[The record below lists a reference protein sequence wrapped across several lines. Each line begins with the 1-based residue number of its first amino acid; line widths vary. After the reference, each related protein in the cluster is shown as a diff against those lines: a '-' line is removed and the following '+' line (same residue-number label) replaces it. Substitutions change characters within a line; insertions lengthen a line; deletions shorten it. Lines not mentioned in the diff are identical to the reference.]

1 MSRFHCHNILNVTS
15 WAATKPT
22 LSAMLF
28 LVFSTHS
35 FASIVTYT
43 DQNAFQA
50 AVAGGVT
57 TTLDFEPSADP
68 FDYFTLAYEDDY
80 GPSTGAIDSTY
91 DTTSGDNYLSLGD
104 GAGFWAGSDFTLTFN
119 QTWQA
124 IGLYLISSDEL
135 WDEDA
140 ILSAGAHSVSNAGSP
155 ASTLADGSFVYF
167 LGLTDTNGFTSASL
181 ATYLDPENGQG
192 TFAFGIDDIQ
202 LVSFAQAP
210 APVPEP
216 TSLAL
221 LAIGVLMSLRLKGR
235 RLHTNSHN

>member
-1 MSRFHCHNILNVTS
+1 MTS
-15 WAATKPT
+15 IKAS

-28 LVFSTHS
+28 MLVSTPS
-35 FASIVTYT
+35 FASLVTYT

-57 TTLDFEPSADP
+57 TTLDFEPSVNP

-104 GAGFWAGSDFTLTFN
+104 GFGFLAGGDFTLTFN

-124 IGLYLISSDEL
+124 IGLYLISSEEL
-135 WDEDA
+135 WDFDA
-140 ILSAGAHSVSNAGSP
+140 ELTAGANSVSNALSP
-155 ASTLADGSFVYF
+155 ASTLADGGFVYF

-181 ATYLDPENGQG
+181 VTYLDAITGQG
-192 TFAFGIDDIQ
+192 VFEFGIDDIQ
-202 LVSFAQAP
+202 LVSIAQAP

-221 LAIGVLMSLRLKGR
+221 MAIGIVMSLRLKGR
-235 RLHTNSHN
+235 RKHTHN

>member
-1 MSRFHCHNILNVTS
+1 MTS
-15 WAATKPT
+15 IKAS

-28 LVFSTHS
+28 MLVSTPS
-35 FASIVTYT
+35 FASLVTYT
-43 DQNAFQA
+43 DHGAFQA

-57 TTLDFEPSADP
+57 TTLDFESSVNP

-80 GPSTGAIDSTY
+80 GSSTGAIDSTY

-104 GAGFWAGSDFTLTFN
+104 GFGFLAGGDFTLNFN

-135 WDEDA
+135 FADDA
-140 ILSAGAHSVSNAGSP
+140 ELTAGANSVSNALSP
-155 ASTLADGSFVYF
+155 ASTLADGGLVYF
-167 LGLTDTNGFTSASL
+167 LGLTDTDGFTSASL
-181 ATYLDPENGQG
+181 VTYLDAINGQG
-192 TFAFGIDDIQ
+192 VFEFGIDDIQ
-202 LVSFAQAP
+202 LVSIAQAP

-221 LAIGVLMSLRLKGR
+221 MAIGMVMSLRLKGR
-235 RLHTNSHN
+235 RKHTHN

>member
-1 MSRFHCHNILNVTS
+1 MTS
-15 WAATKPT
+15 IKAS

-28 LVFSTHS
+28 MLVSTPS
-35 FASIVTYT
+35 FASLVTYT

-57 TTLDFEPSADP
+57 TTLDFEPSVNP

-104 GAGFWAGSDFTLTFN
+104 GLGFLAGGDFTLTFN

-124 IGLYLISSDEL
+124 IGLYLISSEEL
-135 WDEDA
+135 WDLDA
-140 ILSAGAHSVSNAGSP
+140 ELTAGANSVSNALSP
-155 ASTLADGSFVYF
+155 ASTLADGGFVYF

-181 ATYLDPENGQG
+181 VTYLDAITGQG
-192 TFAFGIDDIQ
+192 VFEFGIDDIQ
-202 LVSFAQAP
+202 LVSIAQAP
-210 APVPEP
+210 ALVPEP

-221 LAIGVLMSLRLKGR
+221 LAMGLLMSLGLKGR
-235 RLHTNSHN
+235 RISTAA

>member
-1 MSRFHCHNILNVTS
+1 MTS
-15 WAATKPT
+15 IKPT

-28 LVFSTHS
+28 MLVSAPS
-35 FASIVTYT
+35 FASLVTYT
-43 DQNAFQA
+43 DHDAFQA

-68 FDYFTLAYEDDY
+68 LTDPFDYFTLAYDDDY

-104 GAGFWAGSDFTLTFN
+104 GLGFLAGGDFTLTFN

-124 IGLYLISSDEL
+124 IGLYLISSEEL
-135 WDEDA
+135 WDLDA
-140 ILSAGAHSVSNAGSP
+140 ELIAGANSVSNALSP
-155 ASTLADGSFVYF
+155 ASTLADGGFVYF

-181 ATYLDPENGQG
+181 VTYLDAITGQG
-192 TFAFGIDDIQ
+192 VFEFGIDDIQ
-202 LVSFAQAP
+202 LVSMAQAP

-221 LAIGVLMSLRLKGR
+221 LAMGLVMSLGLKGR
-235 RLHTNSHN
+235 RISTHTHQLS

>member
-1 MSRFHCHNILNVTS
+1 MTS
-15 WAATKPT
+15 IKAS

-28 LVFSTHS
+28 MLVSTPS
-35 FASIVTYT
+35 FASLVTYT

-57 TTLDFEPSADP
+57 TTLDFEPSVNP

-104 GAGFWAGSDFTLTFN
+104 GLGFLAGGDFTLTFN

-124 IGLYLISSDEL
+124 IGLYLISSEEL
-135 WDEDA
+135 WDLDA
-140 ILSAGAHSVSNAGSP
+140 ELTAGANSVSNAGSP
-155 ASTLADGSFVYF
+155 ASTLADGGFVYF

-181 ATYLDPENGQG
+181 VTYLDAITGQG
-192 TFAFGIDDIQ
+192 VFEFGIDDIQ
-202 LVSFAQAP
+202 LVSIAQAP

-221 LAIGVLMSLRLKGR
+221 LAMGLLMSLGLKGR
-235 RLHTNSHN
+235 RISTAA

>member
-1 MSRFHCHNILNVTS
+1 MTS
-15 WAATKPT
+15 IKAS

-28 LVFSTHS
+28 MLVTTPS
-35 FASIVTYT
+35 FASLVTYT

-57 TTLDFEPSADP
+57 TTLDFEPSVNP

-104 GAGFWAGSDFTLTFN
+104 GLGFLAGGDFTLTFN

-124 IGLYLISSDEL
+124 IGLYLISSEEL
-135 WDEDA
+135 WDLDA
-140 ILSAGAHSVSNAGSP
+140 ELTAGANSVSNALSP
-155 ASTLADGSFVYF
+155 ASTLADGGFVYF

-181 ATYLDPENGQG
+181 VTYLDAITGQG
-192 TFAFGIDDIQ
+192 VFEFGIDDIQ
-202 LVSFAQAP
+202 LVSIAQAP

-221 LAIGVLMSLRLKGR
+221 LAMGLLMSLGLKGR
-235 RLHTNSHN
+235 RISTAA

>member
-1 MSRFHCHNILNVTS
+1 MTS
-15 WAATKPT
+15 IKAS

-28 LVFSTHS
+28 MLVSTPS
-35 FASIVTYT
+35 FASLVTYT
-43 DQNAFQA
+43 DHGAFQA

-57 TTLDFEPSADP
+57 TTLDFEPSVNP

-80 GPSTGAIDSTY
+80 GSSTGAIDSTY

-104 GAGFWAGSDFTLTFN
+104 GLGFLAGGDFTLTFN

-135 WDEDA
+135 LDFDA
-140 ILSAGAHSVSNAGSP
+140 VLTAGANSVSNALSP
-155 ASTLADGSFVYF
+155 ASTLADGGLVYF
-167 LGLTDTNGFTSASL
+167 LGLTDTDGFTSASL
-181 ATYLDPENGQG
+181 VTYLDAINGQG
-192 TFAFGIDDIQ
+192 VFEFGIDDIQ
-202 LVSFAQAP
+202 LVSIAQAP

-221 LAIGVLMSLRLKGR
+221 MAIGMVMSLRLKGR
-235 RLHTNSHN
+235 RKHTHN

>member
-1 MSRFHCHNILNVTS
+1 MTS
-15 WAATKPT
+15 IKAS

-28 LVFSTHS
+28 MLVSTPS
-35 FASIVTYT
+35 FASLVTYT

-57 TTLDFEPSADP
+57 TTLDFEPSVNP

-104 GAGFWAGSDFTLTFN
+104 GLGFLAGGDFTLTFN

-124 IGLYLISSDEL
+124 IGLYLISSEEL
-135 WDEDA
+135 WDFDA
-140 ILSAGAHSVSNAGSP
+140 ELTAGANSVSNAGSP
-155 ASTLADGSFVYF
+155 ASTLADGGFVYF

-181 ATYLDPENGQG
+181 VTYLDAITGQG
-192 TFAFGIDDIQ
+192 VFEFGIDDIQ
-202 LVSFAQAP
+202 LVSIAQAP

-221 LAIGVLMSLRLKGR
+221 LAMGLLMSLGLKGR
-235 RLHTNSHN
+235 RISTAA

>member
-1 MSRFHCHNILNVTS
+1 MTS
-15 WAATKPT
+15 IKAS

-28 LVFSTHS
+28 MLVSTPS
-35 FASIVTYT
+35 FASLVTYT

-57 TTLDFEPSADP
+57 TTLDFESSADP

-80 GPSTGAIDSTY
+80 GSSTGAIDSTY

-104 GAGFWAGSDFTLTFN
+104 GFGFLAGGDFTLNFN

-135 WDEDA
+135 SADDA
-140 ILSAGAHSVSNAGSP
+140 LLTAGANSVSNALSP
-155 ASTLADGSFVYF
+155 ASTLADGGFVYF
-167 LGLTDTNGFTSASL
+167 LGLTDINGFSIVNL
-181 ATYLDPENGQG
+181 ATYLHPTDGLGVFE
-192 TFAFGIDDIQ
+192 FGIDDIQ

-221 LAIGVLMSLRLKGR
+221 LAMGLLMSLGLKGR
-235 RLHTNSHN
+235 RISTHTHQLS

>member
-1 MSRFHCHNILNVTS
+1 MTS
-15 WAATKPT
+15 IKAS

-28 LVFSTHS
+28 MLVSTPS
-35 FASIVTYT
+35 FASLVTYT

-57 TTLDFEPSADP
+57 TTLDFEPSVNP

-104 GAGFWAGSDFTLTFN
+104 GLGFLAGGDFTLTFN

-124 IGLYLISSDEL
+124 IGLYLISSEEL
-135 WDEDA
+135 WDLDA
-140 ILSAGAHSVSNAGSP
+140 ELTAGANSVSNALSP
-155 ASTLADGSFVYF
+155 ASTLADGGFVYF

-181 ATYLDPENGQG
+181 VTYLDAITGQG
-192 TFAFGIDDIQ
+192 VFEFGIDDIQ
-202 LVSFAQAP
+202 LVSIAQAP

-221 LAIGVLMSLRLKGR
+221 LAMGLLMSLGLKGR
-235 RLHTNSHN
+235 RISTAA

>member
-1 MSRFHCHNILNVTS
+1 MTS
-15 WAATKPT
+15 IKPT

-28 LVFSTHS
+28 MLVSAPS
-35 FASIVTYT
+35 FASLVTYT

-68 FDYFTLAYEDDY
+68 FDYFTLAYNDVF
-80 GPSTGAIDSTY
+80 GPSTGVVDSTY
-91 DTTSGDNYLSLGD
+91 DTTSGDNYLAVDIGFGFLSGGD
-104 GAGFWAGSDFTLTFN
+104 ITLTFN

-135 WDEDA
+135 LPDDA
-140 ILSAGAHSVSNAGSP
+140 VFSAGVNSVSNAGTP
-155 ASTLADGSFVYF
+155 ASTLADGGFVYF

-181 ATYLDPENGQG
+181 VTYLDAITGQG
-192 TFAFGIDDIQ
+192 VFEFGIDDIQ
-202 LVSFAQAP
+202 LVSIAQAP

-221 LAIGVLMSLRLKGR
+221 LAMGLLMSLGLKGR
-235 RLHTNSHN
+235 RKYTHN